1 MADRVGQQL
10 GNYRLHRL
18 LGEGGFAEVYLG
30 EHIHLGTQAAI
41 KVLHTQLTSDDVEKF
56 RIEARNIAHL
66 VHPHIVRVLE
76 FGVEGKTPFL
86 VMDYASNGTLRQR
99 PPKGTPLT
107 LVTIVSYVKQV
118 ATALQYA
125 HDQRLIHR
133 DIKPENMLVGR
144 YNDVLLSD
152 FGIALVAQS
161 SRYQSTQEVAGTA
174 AYMSP
179 EQIQGKPRPASD
191 QYSLGIVVYEWL
203 SGDRPFHGSFME
215 LCAQHMFASPPPLR
229 EKAPTVLP
237 DIEQVVLTALA
248 KDPYQ
253 RFINV
258 QAFAN
263 ALERAGQSE
272 RSTFVRPSHI
282 LATQLPSSP
291 PLHPS
296 PQPVVYS
303 PPLGAEPHTY
313 ESHYADTLTTSELE
327 KGIETHGIER
337 VSPKTRAHVRILD
350 NFTMWLSAN
359 LVIST
364 VGTGALA
371 IPIFGLGFWD
381 SLAVIIIFNVLG
393 VLPVAFFS
401 TLGPKLGLRQMTISR
416 FSFGWSV
423 VNVIIG
429 GQLIA
434 ALSGGKVPS
443 WAGILILAVLT
454 TLVSIYGYRY
464 VHRYER
470 YAWIPMAVIFAIMV
484 VVAAPHFSIVASSN
498 TTTAAE
504 IAALLS
510 FGGAI
515 YGFATGWSSYAADY
529 NVNQPEETPSSRVF
543 WLTFL
548 GIFIPCVLL
557 ETLGMAFTTYAPW
570 AAKFANGLVGDLLA
584 AVVSPLGAFGTLI
597 LALLALSVI
606 ANNVPNDYSLGLSVQ
621 VFGRPFQRVKRYV
634 WTLIGSV
641 IYVLIA
647 LPASANFAH
656 TLTDYLLIIAYWLG
670 PWSII
675 LVIEHFVF
683 RHGRYNVNDWN
694 NPSRLPIGWAAIV
707 SMVFGLVGVLLV
719 EIV

>member
-1 MADRVGQQL
+1 MA
-10 GNYRLHRL
+10 
-18 LGEGGFAEVYLG
+18 
-30 EHIHLGTQAAI
+30 
-41 KVLHTQLTSDDVEKF
+41 SDV
-56 RIEARNIAHL
+56 
-66 VHPHIVRVLE
+66 
-76 FGVEGKTPFL
+76 
-86 VMDYASNGTLRQR
+86 
-99 PPKGTPLT
+99 
-107 LVTIVSYVKQV
+107 VTI
-118 ATALQYA
+118 
-125 HDQRLIHR
+125 
-133 DIKPENMLVGR
+133 PE
-144 YNDVLLSD
+144 
-152 FGIALVAQS
+152 
-161 SRYQSTQEVAGTA
+161 
-174 AYMSP
+174 
-179 EQIQGKPRPASD
+179 
-191 QYSLGIVVYEWL
+191 
-203 SGDRPFHGSFME
+203 
-215 LCAQHMFASPPPLR
+215 
-229 EKAPTVLP
+229 
-237 DIEQVVLTALA
+237 
-248 KDPYQ
+248 
-253 RFINV
+253 
-258 QAFAN
+258 
-263 ALERAGQSE
+263 
-272 RSTFVRPSHI
+272 
-282 LATQLPSSP
+282 
-291 PLHPS
+291 
-296 PQPVVYS
+296 
-303 PPLGAEPHTY
+303 
-313 ESHYADTLTTSELE
+313 ES
-327 KGIETHGIER
+327 GIETHGIER
-337 VSPKTRAHVRILD
+337 VSPKARAHVRIFD

-364 VGTGALA
+364 VGLGALA

-416 FSFGWSV
+416 FSFGWVGAIIMALFNVAACIGWSV

-443 WAGILILAVLT
+443 WAGILILAILT

-464 VHRYER
+464 VHSYER

-498 TTTAAE
+498 TTAAAE

-510 FGGAI
+510 FGGAV

-548 GIFIPCVLL
+548 GVFIPCVLL

-570 AAKFANGLVGDLLA
+570 AHTFANGLVGDLLA
-584 AVVSPLGAFGTLI
+584 AVVSPLGGFGTLI

-634 WTLIGSV
+634 WTLIGAV

-656 TLTDYLLIIAYWLG
+656 TLTDFLLIIAYWLG

-683 RHGRYNVNDWN
+683 RHGRYNVDDWN
-694 NPSRLPIGWAAIV
+694 NPSRLPMGWAAIA
-707 SMVFGLVGVLLV
+707 SMLVGLVGVLLGAAQV
-719 EIV
+719 YYVGPIARLVNPPYGMDIGFELGLLFAGIAYLILRRIELSRAGR